1 MIQFSYHITTILL
14 EYCAFFSDS
23 ECSEHNQYHFTSLF
37 IGDVVRQV
45 RAVDADG
52 DEITYEIV
60 SHSGD
65 SSDIFFIT
73 PSNGEIRTLKSLT
86 TAAQQS
92 YTVSTVDVC
101 SKC

>member
-1 MIQFSYHITTILL
+1 M
-14 EYCAFFSDS
+14 
-23 ECSEHNQYHFTSLF
+23 
-37 IGDVVRQV
+37 RQV

-52 DEITYEIV
+52 DVITYEIV

-65 SSDIFFIT
+65 SADIFFIT

-92 YTVSTVDVC
+92 YTVSIVEVC
-101 SKC
+101 CKCWTLDSRVTCWNDCGWYYYYVISVS

>member
-1 MIQFSYHITTILL
+1 MSNHLYVL
-14 EYCAFFSDS
+14 
-23 ECSEHNQYHFTSLF
+23 
-37 IGDVVRQV
+37 GDVVRQV

-52 DEITYEIV
+52 DVITYEIV

-65 SSDIFFIT
+65 SADIFFIT

-92 YTVSTVDVC
+92 YTVSIVEVC
-101 SKC
+101 SKCWILDSRMMC